1 VSRGKALVLKT
12 YSNGILVLTAQGEFR
27 RLKKHPPLP
36 QPGEEIDLQPASRA
50 RWLPLALAAVLMLAA
65 ILPLRALALR
75 PAAYIAL
82 DINPSL
88 GLTVGRSG
96 TVKSAE
102 GLNADGARLLKEVQV
117 VGKPPAVA
125 VEALVR
131 QAALDGYLA
140 DRPEDLVVV
149 TRVDLDGGSAVP
161 LGDLEAAVRRALEKT
176 GRDAFVAVEEAQPSE
191 LMEARNG
198 NISLNKLRLLKKLT
212 PGTSQKQ
219 LQQEDVVKNRDEGI
233 KEILARA
240 GKRADEVYPAGRWE
254 GKNNKSQK
262 PGGPEVREG
271 AGKKPGEPKHPAQ
284 SEPAGEH
291 SAQPKPGG
299 KPAGEQSAQPK
310 PGKPAEEHSAQPKP
324 GKKIALPAGEAKVEP
339 TERILPR
346 RPEPALTEGP
356 VSAPGVR
363 EESSSAEKDGEE
375 RETGGGADNKQVPDK
390 ASPGAGS
397 KKKEPSD
404 ASGSTG
410 GKKKSSTPRAKDRA
424 DKES

>member
-1 VSRGKALVLKT
+1 MNRGKALVLKT
-12 YSNGILVLTAQGEFR
+12 YSDGILVLTAQGEFR
-27 RLKKHPPLP
+27 RLKKRPPLP
-36 QPGEEIDLQPASRA
+36 QPGEEIELQPASSA

-65 ILPLRALALR
+65 VLPLRALALR

-96 TVKSAE
+96 AVKSAE
-102 GLNADGARLLKEVQV
+102 GLNDDGARLLSEVQV

-140 DRPEDLVVV
+140 DRAEDMVLVS
-149 TRVDLDGGSAVP
+149 RVDLAGGSAVP
-161 LGDLEAAVRRALEKT
+161 LDDLRAAVRRALEET
-176 GRDAFVAVEEAQPSE
+176 DRDAFVAVEEAQPSE

-212 PGTSQKQ
+212 PGASQNQ
-219 LQQEDVVKNRDEGI
+219 LQQEDIVKNRNEGI

-240 GKRADEVYPAGRWE
+240 GKRADEVYTAGRWE
-254 GKNNKSQK
+254 GKKNNKSEK
-262 PGGPEVREG
+262 PGEPEAREG
-271 AGKKPGEPKHPAQ
+271 PGKKPGEPKRPVQ

-291 SAQPKPGG
+291 
-299 KPAGEQSAQPK
+299 SAQPK

-339 TERILPR
+339 TERILPH

-356 VSAPGVR
+356 VLAPGVR
-363 EESSSAEKDGEE
+363 EESSSSEKDGEE
-375 RETGGGADNKQVPDK
+375 REAGGESDNKQVPEK

-404 ASGSTG
+404 TSGSTG
-410 GKKKSSTPRAKDRA
+410 GQKKNSPQRMKERE

>member
-1 VSRGKALVLKT
+1 MNRGKALVLKT
-12 YSNGILVLTAQGEFR
+12 YNDGILVLTAQGEFR
-27 RLKKHPPLP
+27 RLKKRPPLP
-36 QPGEEIDLQPASRA
+36 QPGEEIELQPASWA

-65 ILPLRALALR
+65 ILPLRSLALR

-102 GLNADGARLLKEVQV
+102 GLNADGARLLREVQV

-161 LGDLEAAVRRALEKT
+161 LGDLEAAVRRALEET
-176 GRDAFVAVEEAQPSE
+176 GQDAFVAVEEAKPSE

-212 PGTSQKQ
+212 PGASKNQ
-219 LQQEDVVKNRDEGI
+219 LQQEDIVKNRNEGI
-233 KEILARA
+233 KEILSRA
-240 GKRADEVYPAGRWE
+240 GKRADEVYNAGRWE
-254 GKNNKSQK
+254 GKKNNKSEK
-262 PGGPEVREG
+262 PNGPEAREG
-271 AGKKPGEPKHPAQ
+271 PGEKSREPKRPVQ
-284 SEPAGEH
+284 KEPAG
-291 SAQPKPGG
+291 
-299 KPAGEQSAQPK
+299 
-310 PGKPAEEHSAQPKP
+310 EHSAQPKP

-363 EESSSAEKDGEE
+363 EESSPSDQDGEE
-375 RETGGGADNKQVPDK
+375 REAGGEAENKQVPEK
-390 ASPGAGS
+390 HPQAPEARKKRSPTLPTLRAAR
-397 KKKEPSD
+397 KTAP
-404 ASGSTG
+404 
-410 GKKKSSTPRAKDRA
+410 PR
-424 DKES
+424 E